1 MPMSPAPNPRTS
13 RGGFSLIEILVVLA
27 IMALATAIVLPNGG
41 RLMDQTIAQ
50 AVFFEFQRDV
60 LQLRREANR
69 SGEAITVLSTGEEP
83 AGTSE
88 RTLALREGWSYVLT
102 PALTID
108 DAGACAPAKAVLTRS
123 GAPIMRL
130 RVEGADCRFTRYLP
144 NPPARG

>member
-1 MPMSPAPNPRTS
+1 MSPAPNPRIA

-27 IMALATAIVLPNGG
+27 IMALATAIILPNGG
-41 RLMDQTIAQ
+41 RLLDQTIAQ
-50 AVFFEFQRDV
+50 SVFFEFQRDV

-69 SGEAITVLSTGEEP
+69 SGEAITILSMGEEP
-83 AGTSE
+83 AGVSE

-102 PALTID
+102 PRLAID
-108 DAGACAPAKAVLTRS
+108 EAGACAPAEAVLTHN

-144 NPPARG
+144 TVPARR